1 MIVMTVGSQVH
12 HIIMITISQVNLVL
26 GVVNDIL
33 DHNAIQEDKFEAK
46 IESFSPKEAFKFIE

>member
-1 MIVMTVGSQVH
+1 MTVGSQVH